1 MPRPAHIAMIGTPV
15 VGHVLPSLEI
25 IRELVARGHRVTYAN
40 ADHVAGLVTDT
51 GAELV
56 RLTSTLPVADSDW
69 PQDPIAAA
77 SLFLDEAMAVLPQLR
92 AVYDGAPADLYLYD
106 IGAYAGRALAEAQRR
121 GLVQLSPMHVA
132 WKGAE
137 EEIGAAFSGLPGGPA
152 HRARFAAWLARCGAV
167 TTNVE
172 EFTARPRRVLALIP
186 RAMQPHADRVDT
198 EAVTFVGPCFGA
210 GEEHGSWMRPAGA
223 EKVLLVSLGGS
234 AYPRQREVYRQCMA
248 AFADLPGW
256 HVVLQIDSGGE
267 PAQLRERIP
276 PNFEVRPWVAP
287 LTILG
292 QVDAWVTH
300 TGMGSSS
307 EGLYAGVPMIAV
319 PHGVEQCL
327 NADRLVEL
335 GVARRI
341 DAADVTAA
349 ALRTALMELIG
360 DPQVAARSAW
370 LWAEVRTEGGTR
382 RAVDLIEEQLAGERV
397 G

>member
-1 MPRPAHIAMIGTPV
+1 MIGTPMV
-15 VGHVLPSLEI
+15 DHVLPSLEI

-40 ADHVAGLVTDT
+40 ADHVAELVTDT

-56 RLTSTLPVADSDW
+56 RLTSTLPAAAGDW

-77 SLFLDEAMAVLPQLR
+77 SLFLDEAMAVLPQLH
-92 AVYDGAPADLYLYD
+92 AAYDESPADLYLYD
-106 IGAYAGRALAEAQRR
+106 IGAYAGRALAEAQGR
-121 GLVQLSPMHVA
+121 GLVQLSPTHVA
-132 WKGAE
+132 WEGAQE
-137 EEIGAAFSGLPGGPA
+137 EMGAAFAGLPGGPA
-152 HRARFAAWLARCGAV
+152 HRERFAAWLARCGAV

-172 EFTARPRRVLALIP
+172 EFTGRPPRVLALIP

-198 EAVTFVGPCFGA
+198 EAVTFVGPCCGT
-210 GEEHGSWMRPAGA
+210 GEKQSGWKRPAGA

-234 AYPRQREVYRQCMA
+234 AYPGQREIYGQCVA

-256 HVVLQIDSGGE
+256 HVVLQTGGGSD
-267 PAQLRERIP
+267 PAKKGERIP
-276 PNFEVRPWVAP
+276 PNFEVLPWVPP
-287 LTILG
+287 LTILE

-319 PHGVEQCL
+319 PHGADQCL
-327 NADRLVEL
+327 YADRLVEL

-341 DAADVTAA
+341 DTADVTAA

-360 DPQVAARSAW
+360 DSQVAARSAW

-382 RAVDLIEEQLAGERV
+382 RAVDLIEEQLVEEPV